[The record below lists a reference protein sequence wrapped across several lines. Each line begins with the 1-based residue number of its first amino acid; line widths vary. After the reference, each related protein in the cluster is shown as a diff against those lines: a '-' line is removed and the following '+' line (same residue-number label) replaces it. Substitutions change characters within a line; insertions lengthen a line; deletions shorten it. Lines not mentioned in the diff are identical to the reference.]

1 MLLNGPPSIT
11 SPARTDDANLSLR
24 VNQRI
29 VAEVLNISGESV
41 TLSLQGVHI
50 VAKLTSQDQAA
61 ALQEHRIAQFVIRD
75 LIANTVLLQLVSPV
89 KIIPNADREGMV
101 DLAANLLQIA
111 GLPPTEENLQILR
124 AMLSQ
129 GMTVDKQTLEE
140 LKYTLQQ
147 LGSWNENDAK
157 MAASLKNAGL
167 PLSADILKFLKESP
181 GGFGNQISQLL
192 DQLQS
197 LARQT
202 QSPQLSQSAQQVL
215 EYFRSMILEWSS
227 SPATMAEKLRS
238 AVMAS
243 GRSLENQ
250 LAELVEKGISPG
262 MKSSSLGVLS
272 IANLRQE
279 LIKAGLFD
287 ILQELDQFQDGMRY
301 THLINGE
308 SGSSGPAGQW
318 ASLEIPLHM
327 AFPAQPGMANQ
338 SAQLF
343 EGLIKIAYQK
353 DGENR
358 TINPEFTQ
366 IVIQINLGKHD
377 SIEVALSIA
386 GRQVG
391 ADVLASSSQLNEF
404 AKEEMN
410 SLSEGLSQLGYKLQ
424 TNRCQVG
431 DPVQTLEISS
441 RHIDPTLFKNI
452 NIIT

>member
-1 MLLNGPPSIT
+1 MLLNGPPSVT
-11 SPARTDDANLSLR
+11 APAHTDDANLSLR

-29 VAEVLNISGESV
+29 VAEVLSISGETV

-61 ALQEHRIAQFVIRD
+61 ALQEHRLAQFVIRD
-75 LIANTVLLQLVSPV
+75 LAANNVLLQLVSPV
-89 KIIPNADREGMV
+89 KIIPNSDREGMV

-111 GLPPTEENLQILR
+111 GLPPTEENIQILR

-129 GMTVDKQTLEE
+129 GMTIDKQTLEE
-140 LKYTLQQ
+140 LKYVLQQ
-147 LGSWNENDAK
+147 LGSWNEADAK
-157 MAASLKNAGL
+157 LAASLKNAGL
-167 PLSADILKFLKESP
+167 PVSAEIIKFIKESP
-181 GGFGNQISQLL
+181 SGFGNQISQLL
-192 DQLQS
+192 EQLQY

-202 QSPQLSQSAQQVL
+202 QSPPLSQSAQLVL

-227 SPATMAEKLRS
+227 SPTNMAEKLRT

-262 MKSSSLGVLS
+262 NKGSGLGVTA
-272 IANLRQE
+272 IATLRHE
-279 LIKAGLFD
+279 LIKAGFLD
-287 ILQELDQFQDGMRY
+287 ILEELDQFQNSMRY

-308 SGSSGPAGQW
+308 SGTSGQSGQW
-318 ASLEIPLHM
+318 ASLEIPLHL
-327 AFPAQPGMANQ
+327 AFPSNQGLADQP
-338 SAQLF
+338 AQLY

-353 DGENR
+353 DGESR
-358 TINPEFTQ
+358 SINPEFTQ
-366 IVIQINLGKHD
+366 VIIQINLSKHE

-391 ADVLASSSQLNEF
+391 AEVLSSSSQLNIL
-404 AKEEMN
+404 ATEEIS
-410 SLSEGLSQLGYKLQ
+410 SLADGLSQLGFKLQ
-424 TNRCQVG
+424 TSRCQVG
-431 DPVQTLEISS
+431 DPVQNLAIPS
-441 RHIDPTLFKNI
+441 RQIDPTLFKNI